1 MTREFARH
9 GSHRERLNIIKKK
22 IGNQMPC
29 KNEEMWK
36 PVGET
41 WYSLALN
48 VLEELKN
55 SMPRRIADFIQAK
68 GDTKKY

>member
-1 MTREFARH
+1 MNLIENVK
-9 GSHRERLNIIKKK
+9 NIMKKE

-36 PVGET
+36 SACET

-48 VLEELKN
+48 VLEELKI
-55 SMPRRIADFIQAK
+55 SMPRRIVDLIKAK
-68 GDTKKY
+68 GDAKKY